1 MKADMPLRERQSLE
15 AEDQREIRAALVR
28 RHANVLDERHAIE
41 GAQIAIDIRGSA
53 FRELAGRM
61 RD

>member
-1 MKADMPLRERQSLE
+1 MKADLTLRERQRIE
-15 AEDQREIRAALVR
+15 AEDQREVRTALVR
-28 RHANVLDERHAIE
+28 RHVEVLDEQHAIE
-41 GAQIAIDIRGSA
+41 GAQIAIDIRGTA

>member
-1 MKADMPLRERQSLE
+1 MKADMPLRERQGLE
-15 AEDQREIRAALVR
+15 AEDQRAIRAALVR
-28 RHANVLDERHAIE
+28 RHANVLDEQHAIE

-61 RD
+61 RG